1 MYLYIYVL
9 VYFFPSHLFMLLKW
23 VCSGLSNLFT
33 YSTKTILSNHWR
45 TEQLLRHPKCFLNS
59 SRLSYLISSGVTR
72 PDSVVALLLLR
83 LALSA
88 DSVSLRDFDP
98 NDSLKT
104 MDPPISE
111 EILRKTKMIWLK
123 RNVWV
128 FFVFVLYNYDTSKV
142 KYKLCLVL
150 DLTVL
155 QSGLRDGRSM
165 VIEFMD
171 FFCSPMFILCIVQN
185 KVVCKMLSLFYFG

>member
-1 MYLYIYVL
+1 MAYRTYLHTVQRQKYNTHCY
-9 VYFFPSHLFMLLKW
+9 LLK
-23 VCSGLSNLFT
+23 SGRSWR
-33 YSTKTILSNHWR
+33 SILSNHWR

-123 RNVWV
+123 RNVWFLFLFYTIV
-128 FFVFVLYNYDTSKV
+128 FLNYDTSKV
-142 KYKLCLVL
+142 KYKLRLVL

-155 QSGLRDGRSM
+155 QSGLRDGRSR
-165 VIEFMD
+165 VIDFMN

>member
-1 MYLYIYVL
+1 M
-9 VYFFPSHLFMLLKW
+9 
-23 VCSGLSNLFT
+23 CSGLSNLFT
-33 YSTKTILSNHWR
+33 YSTKTKIQHTHCYLLKSGRSWRSILSNHWR

-128 FFVFVLYNYDTSKV
+128 FFVFVLYNCVSK
-142 KYKLCLVL
+142 LWH
-150 DLTVL
+150 
-155 QSGLRDGRSM
+155 
-165 VIEFMD
+165 
-171 FFCSPMFILCIVQN
+171 
-185 KVVCKMLSLFYFG
+185 